1 MEETDS
7 RLVVMTAFARDKHVD
22 YRDWPGV
29 ATHLLA
35 AGYDGHALARLAGL
49 DLRPF
54 DTWDTDELV
63 PAVLEELQAPPMDD
77 DQALN
82 IVAGC
87 VARLAAIGEITDASA
102 ARILADLYIGH
113 GYPREPEALSQVHYT
128 EEFLDCECHDP
139 TSDLRE
145 ALTELEA
152 NAPAS
157 IDVRLLV
164 RLLGLRH
171 PR

>member
-1 MEETDS
+1 MDDTDS
-7 RLVVMTAFARDKHVD
+7 QLVVIAAFARDTHVD

-29 ATHLLA
+29 ATHFLA
-35 AGYDGHALARLAGL
+35 TGYDGQALAQLAGL
-49 DLRPF
+49 DLGPF
-54 DTWDTDELV
+54 DAWDTDGLL
-63 PAVLEELQAPPMDD
+63 PAILEELQAPPMDD
-77 DQALN
+77 NQALH

-87 VARLAAIGEITDASA
+87 VARLAAIGELTDASA

-113 GYPREPEALSQVHYT
+113 GYPREPEALSQVHCA
-128 EEFLDCECHDP
+128 EEFLDCDCHDP
-139 TSDLRE
+139 TSTLRE

-157 IDVRLLV
+157 VDVRLLV